1 MRNRLE
7 TDKRPEPLAP
17 TAWRRET
24 PCTCLRLEPSATE
37 AHLFPYQHFVTAS
50 LVQADADEVLR
61 LTFSSHDVEITGRC
75 LRELLV
81 AIQDF
86 AVKCVRVVPE
96 RYRGVAAADAGLVLG
111 IRITPAK

>member
-1 MRNRLE
+1 M
-7 TDKRPEPLAP
+7 
-17 TAWRRET
+17 
-24 PCTCLRLEPSATE
+24 
-37 AHLFPYQHFVTAS
+37 
-50 LVQADADEVLR
+50 LR

-96 RYRGVAAADAGLVLG
+96 RYHGVAAADASLVLS
-111 IRITPAK
+111 IRITPAR